1 MTSALDKRLYAY
13 RDDLADEKLRRQ
25 VKSLAYVKGETA
37 RIISSHADILDKP
50 SEGAGL
56 QTQILYRHEV
66 TVFERKNGWAWIQRS
81 GDGYVGYVRE
91 NSLGPVEHKPT
102 HMVLAPRTLL
112 YPAPDLKH
120 PRVGYRS
127 MGSKLS
133 VTEKTSNRG
142 TDYFMLDTGEAVIA
156 RHLIE
161 MEDWQSDYV
170 SVAETLLN
178 TPYLWGGDTGFG
190 IDCSGLVFLSQM
202 LCGKTV
208 LRDSDMQAASTG
220 NEIPFDEKSLQRGDL
235 IFWKGH
241 VGIMGDEK
249 TLLHANGHTMNV
261 ALEPLREAV
270 DRIGYLY
277 GQPTMARR
285 P

>member
-1 MTSALDKRLYAY
+1 MTVKPDKRLNAY
-13 RDDLADEKLRRQ
+13 RDDLADEKLRGQ
-25 VKSLAYVKGETA
+25 VDSLDYVKGKSA
-37 RIISSHADILDKP
+37 RIKSFYADILDKP
-50 SEGAGL
+50 DDRAGL
-56 QTQILYRHEV
+56 QTQILYGHDV
-66 TVFERKNGWAWIQRS
+66 IVFERKNGWAWIQRTD
-81 GDGYVGYVRE
+81 DGYVGYVSE
-91 NSLGPVEHKPT
+91 DTLGPVGPKPT
-102 HMVLAPRTLL
+102 HMVLAPRTFL
-112 YPAPDLKH
+112 YPTPDLKH

-133 VTEKTSNRG
+133 VIDRVTSRG
-142 TDYFMLDTGEAVIA
+142 TEYYLLDTGEAVIA
-156 RHLIE
+156 HHLIK
-161 MEDWQSDYV
+161 MGDWRSDYV
-170 SVAETLLN
+170 SVAETLLH

-190 IDCSGLVFLSQM
+190 IDCSGLVFLAQM

-220 NEIPFDEKSLQRGDL
+220 VEIPFNKNALQRGDL
-235 IFWKGH
+235 VFWKGH
-241 VGIMGDEK
+241 VGIMRDAD
-249 TLLHANGHTMNV
+249 TLLHANGNTMNV